1 MSLARLEEALEDI
14 RNGKMVILVD
24 APNPKNEGELVM
36 AAEKVTPDAVNFMTL
51 HGRGLVTM
59 PCTSELLEKLDLP
72 LMTGKRPASEPAFT
86 VSIEAREGVTT
97 GISAADRATTIL
109 AAVSDNAQPD
119 DLVKPGHIFP
129 IRARRGGVLFRTGHT
144 EGAVDLIRLAG
155 LKPVAAMCSIMND
168 DGEMARY
175 EELESLAQKLDLR
188 IVSIA
193 NIINYRLRRESFVFQ
208 AARTVLPTL
217 YGEFEAIAYENQ
229 LDKQQHVALVKGEIR
244 PDQEI
249 LVRVHSECITGNVF
263 RSYRCDCG
271 EQLEAAMRQVQEEGR
286 GVILYLHKEG
296 RNQTLISKLKAYEM
310 EDQGKNWEEKHQLES
325 EAIFREFGIGAQIL
339 VDLGIRKMRLL
350 TNSTK
355 DIVGLEGFGLT
366 VTERVPLEVEPS
378 PDDEFQRRS
387 CGYLSKMMDAIMRH
401 Q

>member
-1 MSLARLEEALEDI
+1 MFVARLEEALEDI

-36 AAEKVTPDAVNFMTL
+36 AAERVTPEAVNFMTL

-59 PCTSELLEKLDLP
+59 PCTSELLEQLGLP
-72 LMTGKRPASEPAFT
+72 LMTAKRNEAEPAFT
-86 VSIEAREGVTT
+86 VSIEARKGVST

-109 AAVSDNAQPD
+109 AAVADNAQPD

-168 DGEMARY
+168 EGEMARF
-175 EELESLAQKLDLR
+175 EELENLAEEHGLR
-188 IVSIA
+188 IVSITD
-193 NIINYRLRRESFVFQ
+193 IIHYRLRRESFVFK
-208 AARTVLPTL
+208 AARTTLPTL
-217 YGEFEAIAYENQ
+217 YGDFEAIAYENQ
-229 LDKQQHVALVKGEIR
+229 LDQQQHLALVKGEIK
-244 PDQEI
+244 PDEEI
-249 LVRVHSECITGNVF
+249 LVRVHSECIPGNVF

-271 EQLEAAMRQVQEEGR
+271 EQLEAAMRKVQEEGR

-296 RNQTLISKLKAYEM
+296 RYQNLISKLKAYEM
-310 EDQGKNWEEKHQLES
+310 EDQGKIWEEKHQMES

-355 DIVGLEGFGLT
+355 EIVGLEGFGLS